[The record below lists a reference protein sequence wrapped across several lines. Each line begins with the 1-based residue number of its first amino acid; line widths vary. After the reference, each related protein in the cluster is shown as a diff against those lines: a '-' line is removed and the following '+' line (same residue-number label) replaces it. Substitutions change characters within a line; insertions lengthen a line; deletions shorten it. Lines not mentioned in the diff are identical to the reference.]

1 MKKAKPIVIHLDE
14 LCRACGY
21 FNPDT
26 NVNNG
31 YGCDA
36 PDNQEAELVKING
49 ETERFKKRLHYQ
61 VEIAALRREYGSI
74 AQIRQ
79 SLETAEGQA
88 FLLDIRQN
96 KVYDKD
102 FVAKFGCKLQ
112 GKCYSFSC
120 PIANECDLED
130 LKEHDSDY
138 YEEWEG
144 SEPNECGADLMLV
157 DDADLQIK
165 LGYVPDKEIS
175 NPDARLH
182 VQPRN
187 D

>member
-1 MKKAKPIVIHLDE
+1 MTPEQVKPIVVGLDE
-14 LCRACGY
+14 LCRVCGY

-36 PDNQEAELVKING
+36 PDNQEAELVKVNG

-74 AQIRQ
+74 AQIRHA
-79 SLETAEGQA
+79 LETPTGQA

-96 KVYDKD
+96 KVYDRG
-102 FVAKFGCKLQ
+102 FVADFGCKLQ

-130 LKEHDSDY
+130 LKEHSPDDY
-138 YEEWEG
+138 EQWEG
-144 SEPNECGADLMLV
+144 EEYDPSEAGAQLMLI

-165 LGYVPDKEIS
+165 LGYVPEEDGK
-175 NPDARLH
+175 
-182 VQPRN
+182 
-187 D
+187 